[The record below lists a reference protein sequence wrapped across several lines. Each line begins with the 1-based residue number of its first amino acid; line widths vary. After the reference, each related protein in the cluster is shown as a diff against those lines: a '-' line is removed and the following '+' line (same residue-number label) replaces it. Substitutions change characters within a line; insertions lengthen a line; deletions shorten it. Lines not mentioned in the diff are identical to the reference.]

1 MFFAPV
7 LGVGRRLTLEAWRH
21 CARECQIT
29 TPLRKGLTTEAGF
42 CARYATRRKL
52 TPRADNQLAEQARN
66 PDHDSSDP
74 CGQTKNSRRSPRS
87 IGISCLHYTSP
98 ALAYLDTP

>member
-74 CGQTKNSRRSPRS
+74 CGQTKKQQKIAQEHRHIVPP
-87 IGISCLHYTSP
+87 L
-98 ALAYLDTP
+98 YLPCAGLS